1 MKTFGKHFVFLIL
14 FALFLSSC
22 QDEAV
27 QIIEPNQQEV
37 LVANSSLTDLMLRT
51 SANSVATDNALDNSS
66 CFSVDLPVT
75 IVISDTTITINS
87 ENDLAE
93 LEDLLEDFEDELPSF
108 VFPITIVFSN
118 YSELVIQNQD
128 EFDALLDQCFE
139 DDDNIECVDFVY
151 PISFSVLN
159 TDFIVINTITIE
171 DSEALY
177 DFLERLE
184 DEEETL
190 LVSLNFP
197 VSLEFFNGETVTV
210 NSNQELTDAIER
222 AEAICEDD
230 TLIECSP
237 EEIEVLLKECS
248 WDLDDESDDFD
259 DLEATFNEDGT
270 LQINGEDL
278 SEPITGNWEVS
289 ETDNG
294 TFLILSNF
302 TGFQQDLEGEW
313 LITDCE
319 DDELEIINAN
329 GFELELD
336 RDCEEDINCD
346 YIDIYENLKECEWTG
361 MSDLISGETVP
372 LIFTENGEIKL
383 SSNATVIG
391 GFSFSI
397 IGEFTYIDF
406 IFETEL
412 QLLTGQWKVVECDDD
427 ELELVRNSD
436 VLILEQ
442 DCDDDDGAFDCFD
455 GYDAYIQL
463 CDEGNDG
470 VEVFDLTLAFQN
482 CVTGS
487 STLTYHETYDDAEN
501 NSNPIANPQAY
512 TNTSAPQTIYVRV
525 EINSEYEVF
534 ELQLKLED
542 CTANNCSLEDVNSFL
557 MNCVWVPESYNGDD
571 NLDDF
576 ELDFGDNEEVVV
588 VNTVTNATVTSTW
601 VTSETEG
608 VVSVEFSGVALP
620 EIQAINGSWDVVE
633 CQDDRIKLQNESV
646 YIILEKDC
654 D

>member
-1 MKTFGKHFVFLIL
+1 M
-14 FALFLSSC
+14 
-22 QDEAV
+22 
-27 QIIEPNQQEV
+27 PNQQDV
-37 LVANSSLTDLMLRT
+37 LVANSSLTDLMLRA
-51 SANSVATDNALDNSS
+51 SANSVASDNVLDNSS
-66 CFSVDLPVT
+66 CFSVELPVT

-87 ENDLAE
+87 ESDLAE
-93 LEDLLEDFEDELPSF
+93 LEDILEDFDDDLPSF
-108 VFPITIVFSN
+108 VFPITIVFSD

-128 EFDALLDQCFE
+128 QLDALLDECFE
-139 DDDNIECVDFVY
+139 DDDNLECVDFVY

-159 TDFIVINTITIE
+159 TDFIVIDTVTIE

-184 DEEETL
+184 DEDETL

-197 VSLEFFNGETVTV
+197 VSLEFFNGEIVTV

-230 TLIECSP
+230 TLIGCSP
-237 EEIEVLLKECS
+237 EEIEVLLEECS
-248 WDLDDESDDFD
+248 WELDDEFDDFD
-259 DLEATFNEDGT
+259 DLEVTFNEDGT

-289 ETDNG
+289 DTDNG
-294 TFLILSNF
+294 TFLILSNL
-302 TGFQQDLEGEW
+302 TGLQQDLEGEW
-313 LITDCE
+313 LITECE
-319 DDELEIINAN
+319 DDELEIVNASGN
-329 GFELELD
+329 ELELD

-346 YIDIYENLKECEWTG
+346 YFDVSENLQQCEWTG
-361 MSDLISGETVP
+361 MSDILSGETAA
-372 LIFTENGEIKL
+372 LIFTAEGEVKL
-383 SSNATVIG
+383 SSSATVIG
-391 GFSFSI
+391 IYTFSI
-397 IGEFTYIDF
+397 AGADTFIDF
-406 IFETEL
+406 AFETEL
-412 QLLTGQWKVVECDDD
+412 QQLTGQWKIE
-427 ELELVRNSD
+427 
-436 VLILEQ
+436 
-442 DCDDDDGAFDCFD
+442 DCDDDDLELSRGNDMLILKKDCDDDDDAFDCFD
-455 GYDAYIQL
+455 DADAYIEL

-470 VEVFDLTLAFQN
+470 VEVFDITTAFAN
-482 CVTGS
+482 CISGS
-487 STLTYHETYDDAEN
+487 ATVSYHETYDDAEN
-501 NSNPIANPQAY
+501 NSNPIADPQAY

-557 MNCVWVPESYNGDD
+557 MNCVWVPKSYNGDD

-588 VNTVTNATVTSTW
+588 VNTVTSATVTSTW
-601 VTSETEG
+601 AASETDG
-608 VVSVEFSGVALP
+608 VVSVEFSGVTLP